1 MATNEERIWNFLKDK
16 GLNDCGI
23 AGLMGNL
30 QAESGLRPDNLQ
42 NTFAFKL
49 KMSDSEYTKAVDNGT
64 YTKFSNDSAGYGL
77 AQWTWWTRKRNLYN
91 YAKQTKKSIGDLEMQ
106 LEFLFE
112 ELSKDY
118 KSVLKVLM
126 NAKTV
131 LEASN
136 AVLFYY
142 EAPADQG
149 TAVQATRAL
158 YAQKF
163 YNKYAAVGTFRLTD
177 DCYTFWAVSR
187 KFGCTVAEIQKLNPA
202 LSPHKLKIGQVIN
215 VPAK

>member
-1 MATNEERIWNFLKDK
+1 MSQNENLIWNFFKDK
-16 GLNDCGI
+16 GLSDCGI

-30 QAESGLRPDNLQ
+30 QAESGLKPTNLQ
-42 NTFAFKL
+42 NSSERKL
-49 KMSDSEYTKAVDNGT
+49 GMTDSEYTNAVDNGT
-64 YTKFSNDSAGYGL
+64 YTKFSSDSAGYGL

-91 YAKQTKKSIGDLEMQ
+91 YAKQAKKSIGDLEMQ
-106 LEFLFE
+106 LEFLYE

-118 KSVLKVLM
+118 KSVLKVLL

-136 AVLFYY
+136 AVLFNY

-149 TAVQATRAL
+149 TSVQVKRAR

-163 YNKYAAVGTFRLTD
+163 YDKYAAVGTFTLTK
-177 DCYTFWAVSR
+177 DCYTFWSVSL
-187 KFGCTVAEIQKLNPA
+187 KFGCTVAEIQKLNPT
-202 LSPHKLKIGQVIN
+202 LSPYKLKIGQVIN